1 MAIRAT
7 TRDPEIFNNVYNAI
21 AREAPC
27 NGSFNDLQSA
37 RSSKPMLFRSNS
49 LFAGSCCFL
58 SPRKTSEILNPD
70 VSVVKSAFSVPFFPP
85 FFPPLFTFFFGDIRE
100 REVLFRNGERLFVSL
115 YPAIFQP
122 NLVSFIELTKLQT
135 RDY

>member
-1 MAIRAT
+1 MDGTQGSIDARYTKHRGGGCSRSAPPL
-7 TRDPEIFNNVYNAI
+7 DPEIFNNVYNAI

-70 VSVVKSAFSVPFFPP
+70 VSVVKSAFSIPFFPSLS
-85 FFPPLFTFFFGDIRE
+85 LFTFFPLFSKISQRE
-100 REVLFRNGERLFVSL
+100 RE
-115 YPAIFQP
+115 
-122 NLVSFIELTKLQT
+122 K
-135 RDY
+135 

>member
-1 MAIRAT
+1 MLAIRAT

-85 FFPPLFTFFFGDIRE
+85 FFPPLFTFFSLYFWRYQRERSSLPKRGTIIRLVIPGDISTE
-100 REVLFRNGERLFVSL
+100 SC
-115 YPAIFQP
+115 
-122 NLVSFIELTKLQT
+122 LVH
-135 RDY
+135 RAN

>member
-1 MAIRAT
+1 MDGTQGSIDARYTKHRGGGCSRSAPPL
-7 TRDPEIFNNVYNAI
+7 DPEIFNNVYNAI
-21 AREAPC
+21 TREAPC

-70 VSVVKSAFSVPFFPP
+70 VSVVKSAFSVPFFPSLS
-85 FFPPLFTFFFGDIRE
+85 LFTFSKISQRE
-100 REVLFRNGERLFVSL
+100 RE
-115 YPAIFQP
+115 
-122 NLVSFIELTKLQT
+122 K
-135 RDY
+135 

>member
-1 MAIRAT
+1 MLAIRAT

-37 RSSKPMLFRSNS
+37 RSSKPILFRSNS

-70 VSVVKSAFSVPFFPP
+70 VSVVKSAFSVPFFPLSLH
-85 FFPPLFTFFFGDIRE
+85 FFRRYQRERSSLPKRGTIIRLVIPGDISTE
-100 REVLFRNGERLFVSL
+100 SC
-115 YPAIFQP
+115 
-122 NLVSFIELTKLQT
+122 LVH
-135 RDY
+135 RAN